1 MDLRFLIIL
10 LFFSLTCF
18 PQEMQTSILVNTT
31 NSKIKEV
38 SVFLGDLYGNV
49 NILSKEKID
58 SNGNALLNFKINHT
72 YFAFIN
78 FGNSNQVIYIK
89 PGKNYE
95 VSADYSKK
103 YLGVIFRGYDSEI
116 NNYIEHQKEIFRDY
130 RYNNKEYYNWDVEEF
145 AIAFQKIDS
154 ILTNNQKIFF
164 NTNNIL
170 KEDEKILQ
178 NRLISDILSTKMNH
192 FVAKYS
198 VLQTDEDIPK
208 TLQNLENL
216 VPFDNDLLQST
227 CEAYLLTLKYYYV
240 ISIKRKLNAYNLSE
254 ITPEFYL
261 KFAFSD
267 IRAYKIP
274 NELKEFML
282 ADLLIGHLIDNI
294 PQKFNE
300 YFDEFKKD
308 FPHSM
313 YTSIINERLNKF
325 VKMVNNQAS
334 EIMGSDINNKTIKLS
349 DYKGKLIYIDFWA
362 TWCGPCIAELPYS
375 LKLQNKFRD
384 NTDIVFLF
392 VSIDIDFKKWKN
404 YLTKHPE
411 LTGIHINLN
420 KDNMNAVKDFYA
432 IYGIPRYLII
442 GKDGKIKDSSAERPS
457 SDKIEED
464 LKSLL
469 SLGTK

>member
-10 LFFSLTCF
+10 LFFSYTCF
-18 PQEMQTSILVNTT
+18 PQEMETSIHVNTK
-31 NSKIKEV
+31 NSKIGEV

-58 SNGNALLNFKINHT
+58 SDGNAILNFKIKHT

-89 PGKNYE
+89 PGKNYQ
-95 VSADYSKK
+95 VSVDYSKK
-103 YLGVIFRGYDSEI
+103 YLGVIFRGYNSEI
-116 NNYIEHQKEIFRDY
+116 NNHLEYNKEIFRDY
-130 RYNNKEYYNWDVEEF
+130 KYNNKEYYNWNVEEF
-145 AIAFQKIDS
+145 AIAIQKIDS
-154 ILTNNQKIFF
+154 ILTNNQKVFF
-164 NTNNIL
+164 DTNNVSE
-170 KEDEKILQ
+170 EDQKTLR

-274 NELKEFML
+274 NALKEFMV
-282 ADLLIGHLIDNI
+282 ADLLMGNLIDNV
-294 PQKFNE
+294 PEKFNE
-300 YFDEFKKD
+300 YYDEFKKD
-308 FPHSM
+308 FPNSK
-313 YTSIINERLNKF
+313 YTAVINERFNRF
-325 VKMVNNQAS
+325 VKMEGSRAG
-334 EIMGSDINNKTIKLS
+334 EIIGKNINNKIIKLS
-349 DYKGKLIYIDFWA
+349 SFKGKLIYLDFWA
-362 TWCGPCIAELPYS
+362 TWCGPCVAELPNS
-375 LKLQNKFRD
+375 IKLQKKFKNNKD
-384 NTDIVFLF
+384 VVFVF
-392 VSIDIDFKKWKN
+392 ISIDQDSKKWKN
-404 YLTKHPE
+404 YLIKHPE
-411 LTGIHINLN
+411 LTGIHINLSEGN
-420 KDNMNAVKDFYA
+420 IEEVRNLYS

-442 GKDGKIKDSSAERPS
+442 GKDGKILDSSAERPS

>member
-1 MDLRFLIIL
+1 MDLRFLIIFI
-10 LFFSLTCF
+10 FFSYTCF
-18 PQEMQTSILVNTT
+18 PQEIQTSILVNTT

-38 SVFLGDLYGNV
+38 SVFLGDLYGNI

-58 SNGNALLNFKINHT
+58 SNGNAILNFKIKHT

-89 PGKNYE
+89 PGKNYQ
-95 VSADYSKK
+95 VSADYTKK
-103 YLGVIFRGYDSEI
+103 YLGVIFRGYNSEI
-116 NNYIEHQKEIFRDY
+116 NNYLEYNKEIFRDY
-130 RYNNKEYYNWDVEEF
+130 KYKNKEYYNWNVEEF
-145 AIAFQKIDS
+145 AIAIQKIDS
-154 ILTNNQKIFF
+154 ILTNNQKVFF
-164 NTNNIL
+164 DKNNVSEEDQKTL
-170 KEDEKILQ
+170 K

-198 VLQTDEDIPK
+198 VLQTDKEVPQ

-216 VPFDNDLLQST
+216 VPFDTNLLQST
-227 CEAYLLTLKYYYV
+227 CESYLLTLKYYYI
-240 ISIKRKLNAYNLSE
+240 ISIKRKLNAYNISE
-254 ITPEFYL
+254 ITQEFYL
-261 KFAFSD
+261 KFTFSD

-274 NELKEFML
+274 DELKEFML

-294 PQKFNE
+294 PEKFNE

-308 FPHSM
+308 FPHSQ
-313 YTSIINERLNKF
+313 YTSTINERLNKF

-334 EIMGSDINNKTIKLS
+334 EIIGSDINNQTIKLS

-375 LKLQNKFRD
+375 LKLQKRFRG
-384 NTDIVFLF
+384 NADIVFLY

-404 YLTKHPE
+404 YLTKHTE

-420 KDNMNAVKDFYA
+420 EDNMNAVKNFYA

-457 SDKIEED
+457 SSNIYENLRK
-464 LKSLL
+464 LL
-469 SLGTK
+469 